1 MKNLYSTSELENRLQ
16 ELIERVNETN
26 DEVFIDI
33 ANEEIGYI
41 NEDIKDFECFFEDFD
56 KEEKKSNFEDVWE
69 RMDEFVDDYLNTDI
83 LEVKTTATNTLR
95 YEVKPS
101 SYELSQIINNEQ
113 ENNEEDD
120 YYEGEE
126 INPGKKSLNYT
137 GYAFQAK
144 FTCPSCGNTVF
155 VNNIQDH
162 VICQNCKTRK
172 ELNTKWWK
180 SNLFGSKLLKEAAEL
195 EENTATTST
204 TWGGD
209 NLNLSVAYGNNY
221 PRCKECSADLLD
233 DEYWTIKELE
243 TAAEKNSINCKK
255 CNKSFAIRKPD
266 DFVSSLFEH
275 PIIAIYNE
283 QIDNKNNDTKSKVIS
298 LQCNN
303 CGANLKIQE
312 NQRTAICE
320 YCETENILPDNLYK
334 PIVSTQQTF
343 GVLLKHKHKPFQDE
357 ITKNNIDNIYWALV
371 KIRDEKEEEDD
382 DETQYEEL
390 EEEKEKKSKTSF
402 LIGFGL
408 PVLAFFIFIGYFII
422 KENTDIFGYAVVE
435 EIKNTDFSH
444 IKSHKKDEKG
454 NYKWGVINN
463 KTDEIC
469 IPTDYKFIEYFF
481 KDCFRVEDKNKQFGV
496 VNSKNEILIPIE
508 YDKITYFAHKDK
520 VYGSGYFLL
529 YKHNNTYSGL
539 YNNKG
544 KQILSSEYYFD
555 ILDDY
560 FIIHKDNGKYG
571 LADTLGNIVLPEEYF
586 EIFAVEDNK
595 AKVKKWKKGKTY
607 FVNIK

>member
-1 MKNLYSTSELENRLQ
+1 MSNLYSTSDLKNRLQ
-16 ELIERVNETN
+16 ELTERVNETG

-41 NEDIKDFECFFEDFD
+41 NEDIEYFEKNYSD
-56 KEEKKSNFEDVWE
+56 KEDKKSDFEDVWE
-69 RMDEFVDDYLNTDI
+69 RMDEFVEDYLDKDI
-83 LEVKTTATNTLR
+83 FEVKTTALNTLR

-113 ENNEEDD
+113 ENNEED
-120 YYEGEE
+120 EVEE
-126 INPGKKSLNYT
+126 ELNPGKKSLNYT

-144 FTCPSCGNTVF
+144 FTCSSCGNTVF

-162 VICQNCKTRK
+162 VICQNCKTKK
-172 ELNTKWWK
+172 ELNTEWWK

-209 NLNLSVAYGNNY
+209 NLSVAYGNNY

-266 DFVSSLFEH
+266 NFVNSLFEY

-283 QIDNKNNDTKSKVIS
+283 QTENKNNDAKSKVIS
-298 LQCNN
+298 LQCSS

-312 NQRTAICE
+312 NQHTSVCE
-320 YCETENILPDNLYK
+320 YCNTENILPDSLFK

-343 GVLLKHKHKPFQDE
+343 GVLLKQKHKSFQNE

-371 KIRDEKEEEDD
+371 KIRDEKEEEEKEE
-382 DETQYEEL
+382 ETQYEEL
-390 EEEKEKKSKTSF
+390 EEEKKKKSKISF
-402 LIGFGL
+402 LIGIGL
-408 PVLAFFIFIGYFII
+408 PMLVFFYFII
-422 KENTDIFGYAVVE
+422 KENSDLFGYAKVE
-435 EIKNTDFSH
+435 EITNTDYSH
-444 IKSHKKDEKG
+444 IKSHNG
-454 NYKWGVINN
+454 YKWGVINN

-481 KDCFRVEDKNKQFGV
+481 KDYFRVKDDNDQYGI
-496 VNSKNEILIPIE
+496 VNSKNEIIIPIE
-508 YDKITYFAHKDK
+508 YNKITYLTGNDDK
-520 VYGSGYFLL
+520 VYGSGYFML
-529 YKHNNTYSGL
+529 YKHNGSFSGL

-544 KQILSSEYYFD
+544 KQILPGKYYFS

-560 FIIHKDNGKYG
+560 FIINKKDGNYG
-571 LADTLGNIVLPEEYF
+571 LADTLGNIVLPEKYF
-586 EIFAVEDNK
+586 DIISIKDNK
-595 AKVKKWKKGKTY
+595 AKVKEWKRGKTY
-607 FVNIK
+607 FVELNR